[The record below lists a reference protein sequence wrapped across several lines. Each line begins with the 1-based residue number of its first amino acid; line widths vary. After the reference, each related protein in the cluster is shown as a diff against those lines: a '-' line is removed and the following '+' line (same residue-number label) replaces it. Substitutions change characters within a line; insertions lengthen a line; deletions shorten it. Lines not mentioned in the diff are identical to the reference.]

1 MIKHNKN
8 YHMHTY
14 LCNHAEGKPIDYVKE
29 ALKHNYLEVGMS
41 DHLPMP
47 EFVGS
52 TRMRVDEF
60 SLYLE
65 MLNEAEIY
73 ANKHNIKF
81 FKGGEI
87 EYLSNN
93 PIYERYLKD
102 LDYLILGQH
111 YIVKEN
117 NYKSVYK
124 LDDLEDIIIY
134 RNTLIEALQTG
145 YFNLLCHP
153 DLCFYNI
160 KNPTKEMYEALRP
173 VVIKAKELNIPIEF
187 NANGIRKAKNKFDS
201 LDEKDYLY
209 PRMEFFKI
217 VKEENA
223 QVHVSSDAHYL
234 IDLHDYAIE
243 KSYKLINQLGLEV
256 VDTLKMKYYK

>member
-29 ALKHNYLEVGMS
+29 AIKHNYLEIGMS
-41 DHLPMP
+41 DHAPMP

-52 TRMRVDEF
+52 TRMTIEEF
-60 SLYLE
+60 PLYLE
-65 MLNEAEIY
+65 MLEEALEY
-73 ANKHNIKF
+73 AKGHNFKF
-81 FKGGEI
+81 FKGAEI

-102 LDYLILGQH
+102 LNYLILGQH
-111 YIVKEN
+111 YIVKNN
-117 NYKSVYK
+117 NYKSVYR
-124 LDDLEDIIIY
+124 LDSLEDIIIY
-134 RNTLIEALQTG
+134 RDTLIEALQTG

-160 KNPTKEMYEALRP
+160 KNPTNEMYEALRP

-187 NANGIRKAKNKFDS
+187 NANGIRKAKIKLNT
-201 LDEKDYLY
+201 LDESKYLY
-209 PRMEFFKI
+209 PKMEFFKI

-223 QVHVSSDAHYL
+223 KVHVSSDAHY
-234 IDLHDYAIE
+234 INDLHDYAIE
-243 KSYKLINQLGLEV
+243 KAYELIAKLGLEV
-256 VDTLKMKYYK
+256 VEKLEMDYYK

>member
-1 MIKHNKN
+1 MINHNKN

-29 ALKHNYLEVGMS
+29 ALKHNYLELGMS
-41 DHLPMP
+41 DHIPMK
-47 EFVGS
+47 EFVES
-52 TRMRVDEF
+52 LRMTIEEF
-60 SLYLE
+60 PLYLE
-65 MLNEAEIY
+65 LLDEAKKY
-73 ANKHNIKF
+73 AKEHNLKF

-87 EYLSNN
+87 EYVSNN
-93 PIYERYLKD
+93 PIYERYLQD

-111 YIVKEN
+111 YIFKDNE
-117 NYKSVYK
+117 YKSVYR
-124 LDDLEDIIIY
+124 LETYEDIIIY

-173 VVIKAKELNIPIEF
+173 VVKIAKELNIPIEF
-187 NANGIRKAKNKFDS
+187 NANGIRKAKNKFNS

-209 PRMEFFKI
+209 PRMDFFKI

-223 QVHVSSDAHYL
+223 KVHVSADAHYL
-234 IDLHDYAIE
+234 ADLHDYAIE
-243 KSYKLINQLGLEV
+243 KSYQLINKLGLEV
-256 VDTLKMKYYK
+256 VDNLKMDYYK